1 MKKVVVTA
9 LVLMAGFIALLSSLI
24 LVVPLTIAA
33 LITGKQIEK
42 KMKNQAF
49 NPTSERIIE
58 GEYEEKQ
65 SK

>member
-42 KMKNQAF
+42 K
-49 NPTSERIIE
+49 
-58 GEYEEKQ
+58 
-65 SK
+65 

>member
-1 MKKVVVTA
+1 MKKVFVTA

-24 LVVPLTIAA
+24 LVVPLTVAA
-33 LITGKQIEK
+33 LIAGKQIEK
-42 KMKNQAF
+42 KLKNQGF

-58 GEYEEKQ
+58 GEYEEKL

>member
-1 MKKVVVTA
+1 MKKVVVTV

-24 LVVPLTIAA
+24 LVVPLTIAG
-33 LITGKQIEK
+33 LITGKKIEK
-42 KMKNQAF
+42 KMKNQGF
-49 NPTSERIIE
+49 KPTSERIIE

>member
-1 MKKVVVTA
+1 MKKVFVTA

-24 LVVPLTIAA
+24 LVIPLTIAA

-42 KMKNQAF
+42 KMKNQSF
-49 NPTSERIIE
+49 DTTSERIIE
-58 GEYEEKQ
+58 GEYEEKS

>member
-42 KMKNQAF
+42 KMKNQGF